1 MAQYLTSCPVGCD
14 SRLEPTPMVLPEGRL
29 LKCPDCGQLISQA
42 TEERYRESM
51 MEFDDPKGTLP
62 DAASRGRRFSL
73 GKKWLDKISSLL
85 KKPPSEIRLLDVG
98 CSSGAFLQ
106 TAKALGFAAEGVE
119 PAPRAAQTAK
129 DTGLIVH
136 CGYLQDIGFP
146 PESFDAIT
154 LFEVI
159 EHLREPAG
167 LLMECR
173 RILKPGGILLVGT
186 GNTASWTVAFEKETW
201 RYFRIENHGGHIS
214 FYNPFSIGKLA
225 KRCDLQLARIDT
237 QNVRLV
243 EKGQTSP
250 LLYRLSRIA
259 GELLNV
265 PAKLLGRGHDMQAY
279 LRKS

>member
-1 MAQYLTSCPVGCD
+1 
-14 SRLEPTPMVLPEGRL
+14 MVLPEGPL

-106 TAKALGFAAEGVE
+106 IAKNLGFAAEGVE

-173 RILKPGGILLVGT
+173 RILKPGGILLIGT

-214 FYNPFSIGKLA
+214 FYNPFSMGKLA